1 MKTTLNKKTLL
12 LEAQQ
17 QKDALKRLQSWL
29 RNAMLLSSC
38 AAVLAWWGLAGS
50 GLCMACGVAGIVL
63 ASVSMICAALI
74 GLGIR
79 NGRRNVAHILKAVE
93 QA

>member
-17 QKDALKRLQSWL
+17 QKDALKRLQGWL

-38 AAVLAWWGLAGS
+38 SAVLAWWGLSGAG
-50 GLCMACGVAGIVL
+50 LRLACSVAGIVL

>member
-1 MKTTLNKKTLL
+1 MKTQLSKKTLL
-12 LEAQQ
+12 REAEQ
-17 QKDALKRLQSWL
+17 QKEALHRLSGWL

-50 GLCMACGVAGIVL
+50 GLRMACGVAGIVL
-63 ASVSMICAALI
+63 ALAGVACAAII
-74 GLGIR
+74 GLVVR
-79 NGRRNVAHILKAVE
+79 NGRRNVEHILAAVE

>member
-1 MKTTLNKKTLL
+1 MNTKLSRNTLL
-12 LEAQQ
+12 REAAQ
-17 QKDALKRLQSWL
+17 QKDALRRLSGWL

-38 AAVLAWWGLAGS
+38 AAVLAWWGLS
-50 GLCMACGVAGIVL
+50 GGGLRLACGVAGIVL
-63 ASVSMICAALI
+63 AAVSVACAAIL

-79 NGRRNVAHILKAVE
+79 NGRRNVVHILKAVE

>member
-1 MKTTLNKKTLL
+1 MKTKLSKKTLL
-12 LEAQQ
+12 REAEQ
-17 QKDALKRLQSWL
+17 QKDALRRLSGWL

-38 AAVLAWWGLAGS
+38 AAVLAWWGLRGT
-50 GLCMACGVAGIVL
+50 GLRLACGVTGIVL
-63 ASVSMICAALI
+63 AAVSVACAVLI

>member
-1 MKTTLNKKTLL
+1 MKNQLSRKTLL
-12 LEAQQ
+12 REAEQ
-17 QKDALKRLQSWL
+17 QKDALKRLQGWL

-38 AAVLAWWGLAGS
+38 SAVLAWWGLS
-50 GLCMACGVAGIVL
+50 GVGLRLTCGVAGIVL
-63 ASVSMICAALI
+63 ASVSMICTALI

>member
-1 MKTTLNKKTLL
+1 MNTKLSRNTLL
-12 LEAQQ
+12 REAAQ
-17 QKDALKRLQSWL
+17 QKDALRRLSGWL

-38 AAVLAWWGLAGS
+38 AAVLAWWGLSGAG
-50 GLCMACGVAGIVL
+50 LRLACGVAGIVL
-63 ASVSMICAALI
+63 AAVSVACAAIL

-79 NGRRNVAHILKAVE
+79 NGRRNVAHILKVVE

>member
-1 MKTTLNKKTLL
+1 MKTTLSKKTLL

-17 QKDALKRLQSWL
+17 QKDALKRLQGWL

-38 AAVLAWWGLAGS
+38 AAVLAWWGLS
-50 GLCMACGVAGIVL
+50 GGGFRLACGVAGIVL
-63 ASVSMICAALI
+63 AAVSVACAALI
-74 GLGIR
+74 GLGIH
-79 NGRRNVAHILKAVE
+79 NGRRNVDHILKAVE

>member
-1 MKTTLNKKTLL
+1 MNTKLSRNTLIR
-12 LEAQQ
+12 EAAQ
-17 QKDALKRLQSWL
+17 QKDALKRLSGWL

-38 AAVLAWWGLAGS
+38 AAVLAWWGLTGT
-50 GLCMACGVAGIVL
+50 GIRLACGVAGILL
-63 ASVSMICAALI
+63 AAVSVACAVIL

>member
-1 MKTTLNKKTLL
+1 MKTKLSKKALL
-12 LEAQQ
+12 QEAAQ
-17 QKDALKRLQSWL
+17 QKDALKRLSVWL

-38 AAVLAWWGLAGS
+38 AAVLAWWGLSGAG
-50 GLCMACGVAGIVL
+50 LRLACGVAGIIL
-63 ASVSMICAALI
+63 AAVSVACAALL

>member
-1 MKTTLNKKTLL
+1 MNTKLSRNTLL
-12 LEAQQ
+12 REAAQ
-17 QKDALKRLQSWL
+17 QKDALRHLSGWL

-38 AAVLAWWGLAGS
+38 AAVLAWWGLSGAG
-50 GLCMACGVAGIVL
+50 LRLACGVAGIVL
-63 ASVSMICAALI
+63 AAVSVACAAIL